1 MNKKLL
7 FLIGAVFFFT
17 TLLGS
22 PDASA
27 GTRSSKRIGLGLGL
41 ITEPFPSVLGF
52 NLAYNVMDQLRL
64 TAGYGSINASATGFN
79 VDVTTIGV
87 DAKLFLLD
95 WSFAPF
101 VSGGF
106 TSVSGTISGTGT
118 TSGIALANTGTAAS
132 VGFGV
137 DWQTWVGFNLG
148 LEYKTIL
155 GSSLGITGLPGLYLG
170 WYF

>member
-1 MNKKLL
+1 
-7 FLIGAVFFFT
+7 
-17 TLLGS
+17 
-22 PDASA
+22 
-27 GTRSSKRIGLGLGL
+27 
-41 ITEPFPSVLGF
+41 
-52 NLAYNVMDQLRL
+52 MDQLRL